1 MLKSSEIENPAKVQR
16 QQQAAS
22 SATPGA
28 LLPSRGK
35 ARSAALISAAQ
46 LRQSGP
52 WAARQHYN
60 AAKLLVR
67 VVCAAAQLRAPA
79 RAPQSPPIAISGCKG
94 GQSHAAKSDLV
105 LQNCGSGIQIYRYI
119 RLQSRAMIRTYLYDR
134 SPNKPDA
141 ARPGFVAKPG
151 SSTSAN
157 GRSRYPHR
165 CTYQ

>member
-28 LLPSRGK
+28 LGDPLLPSRGK

-79 RAPQSPPIAISGCKG
+79 RAPQSPPIAISGCKKPL
-94 GQSHAAKSDLV
+94 A
-105 LQNCGSGIQIYRYI
+105 
-119 RLQSRAMIRTYLYDR
+119 R
-134 SPNKPDA
+134 SA
-141 ARPGFVAKPG
+141 QV
-151 SSTSAN
+151 
-157 GRSRYPHR
+157 
-165 CTYQ
+165 

>member
-1 MLKSSEIENPAKVQR
+1 MALSTAINTHVDDRLVLRDRGLENPAKVQR

-67 VVCAAAQLRAPA
+67 AVCAAAQLPAPA
-79 RAPQSPPIAISGCKG
+79 RAPQSPPIAISGCKKPL
-94 GQSHAAKSDLV
+94 AKSAQV
-105 LQNCGSGIQIYRYI
+105 
-119 RLQSRAMIRTYLYDR
+119 
-134 SPNKPDA
+134 
-141 ARPGFVAKPG
+141 
-151 SSTSAN
+151 
-157 GRSRYPHR
+157 
-165 CTYQ
+165 